1 MKKDLIV
8 IPARYNS
15 KRLPGKPLI
24 LINEIPLI
32 DRVVSI
38 AMQVK
43 SQVENID
50 VLVATDSQNIAEHC
64 RNINVNVVMTE
75 SNVASGTERVYLA
88 CKKLRYSP
96 NFIINLQGDAPFVKP
111 NQIIS
116 LINKARKYDSNVTTT
131 AYQLSWRNLDNL
143 RERKKSS
150 PFSGTTCAIDESD
163 NAIWFT
169 KQIIPSIRNEEI
181 VRLKNQKSPVF
192 QHLGLYCFKLH
203 TLEKFFQF
211 KVGKYEE
218 LEELEQLRFIE
229 NGIKILVDIV
239 EETNWSMSGIDSPND
254 VVVATEILKNYKDP
268 FVKWGN

>member
-24 LINEIPLI
+24 LINDIPLL

-43 SQVENID
+43 CQVDNID
-50 VLVATDSQNIAEHC
+50 VLVATDSLDIAEHC
-64 RNINVNVVMTE
+64 KKIKVNFIMTE

-88 CKKLRYSP
+88 CKELSYLP
-96 NFIINLQGDAPFVKP
+96 NFIINLQGDAPFVNP
-111 NQIIS
+111 SQVVS
-116 LINKARKYDSNVTTT
+116 LINKARNNNSNVTTT
-131 AYQLSWRNLDNL
+131 AYQLSWQNLDTL

-150 PFSGTTCAIDESD
+150 PFSGTTCTIDNLD
-163 NAIWFT
+163 YAIWFT
-169 KQIIPSIRNEEI
+169 KQIIPSIRNEET
-181 VRLKNQKSPVF
+181 VRLKNPKSPVY
-192 QHLGLYCFKLH
+192 QHLGLYCFKFDALR
-203 TLEKFFQF
+203 KFFQF
-211 KVGKYEE
+211 KAGRYEE

-239 EETNWSMSGIDSPND
+239 EETNFSMSGIDSPND
-254 VVVATEILKNYKDP
+254 VIVATQILKKFKDP
-268 FVKWGN
+268 FVEWDN